1 MINIEKHTIFTEDI
15 YSFVMPAHEDWS
27 EKIKNII
34 TVEDNKEIH
43 QHTTIPKEACK
54 WALTP
59 QELLREQLDSV
70 MGKRTAWD
78 SHLRYP
84 ILQSL
89 IKELVKIIQIFIE
102 KENFDAPILVLQECW
117 INWLKKNDHV
127 LPHIHPRHLVLVYAV
142 DVEETGAD
150 LLWIKSDSYQLANKG
165 EKIRNDIKSLKIKNG
180 SVVMFNGNLLHA
192 VTPNLSNKTRVTFIA
207 NFEVGYINDEK

>member
-1 MINIEKHTIFTEDI
+1 
-15 YSFVMPAHEDWS
+15 MPAHEDWS

-43 QHTTIPKEACK
+43 QHTTIPKEACN
-54 WALTP
+54 
-59 QELLREQLDSV
+59 V
-70 MGKRTAWD
+70 MGRRTAWD

-89 IKELVKIIQIFIE
+89 IKELEKIIQIFIE
-102 KENFDAPILVLQECW
+102 KENFDAPILKLQECW
-117 INWLKKNDHV
+117 INWLKKNDRV
-127 LPHIHPRHLVLVYAV
+127 LPHIHPSHLVLVYAV

-180 SVVMFNGNLLHA
+180 SVLMFNGNLLHA

-207 NFEVGYINDEK
+207 NFEAGYTKERVIISDNMGICKR

>member
-1 MINIEKHTIFTEDI
+1 MINIEKHTIFTDDI

-43 QHTTIPKEACK
+43 QHTTIPKEACN
-54 WALTP
+54 
-59 QELLREQLDSV
+59 V
-70 MGKRTAWD
+70 MGRRTAWD

-89 IKELVKIIQIFIE
+89 IKELEKIIQIFIE
-102 KENFDAPILVLQECW
+102 KENFDAPILRLQECW

-180 SVVMFNGNLLHA
+180 SVLMFNGNLLHA

-207 NFEVGYINDEK
+207 NFEVGYIKERVIISDNMGICKR

>member
-1 MINIEKHTIFTEDI
+1 
-15 YSFVMPAHEDWS
+15 MPAHEDWS

-43 QHTTIPKEACK
+43 QHTTIPKEACN
-54 WALTP
+54 
-59 QELLREQLDSV
+59 V
-70 MGKRTAWD
+70 MGRRTAWD

-89 IKELVKIIQIFIE
+89 IKELEKIIQIFIE
-102 KENFDAPILVLQECW
+102 KENFDAPILRLQECW

-165 EKIRNDIKSLKIKNG
+165 EKTTTRNDVKSLKIKNG
-180 SVVMFNGNLLHA
+180 SVLMFNGNLLHA

-207 NFEVGYINDEK
+207 NFEVGYTKERKI

>member
-1 MINIEKHTIFTEDI
+1 MINIEKHTIFTDDI

-43 QHTTIPKEACK
+43 QHTTIPKEACN
-54 WALTP
+54 
-59 QELLREQLDSV
+59 V
-70 MGKRTAWD
+70 MGRRTAWD

-89 IKELVKIIQIFIE
+89 IKELEKIIQIFIE
-102 KENFDAPILVLQECW
+102 KENFDAPILRLQECW

-150 LLWIKSDSYQLANKG
+150 LLWIKNNSYQLAKKG
-165 EKIRNDIKSLKIKNG
+165 EKTTTRNDVKSLKIKNG

-207 NFEVGYINDEK
+207 NFEVGYIKERVIISDNMGICKR

>member
-43 QHTTIPKEACK
+43 QHTTIPKEACN
-54 WALTP
+54 
-59 QELLREQLDSV
+59 V
-70 MGKRTAWD
+70 MGRRTAWD

-89 IKELVKIIQIFIE
+89 IKELEKIIQIFIE
-102 KENFDAPILVLQECW
+102 KENFDAPILKLQECW

-180 SVVMFNGNLLHA
+180 SVLMFNGNLLHA

-207 NFEVGYINDEK
+207 NFEVGYIKERVIISDNMGICKR